1 MKPKVAEYFPWIK
14 YIYLCNIYLFI
25 IIIIIALS

>member
-1 MKPKVAEYFPWIK
+1 MKPKVAGYFPWIK
-14 YIYLCNIYLFI
+14 YIYLSNIYLFI